1 MKVLTTLLREKEMS
15 FELIWNEILYSQKIE
30 RSVSQFN
37 SDAKESEFQEQY
49 KEPELTTE
57 HLSGYLFQT

>member
-1 MKVLTTLLREKEMS
+1 MS
-15 FELIWNEILYSQKIE
+15 FELIWNEILYSQKTE
-30 RSVSQFN
+30 RYVSQFK

-57 HLSGYLFQT
+57 HLSGYLF